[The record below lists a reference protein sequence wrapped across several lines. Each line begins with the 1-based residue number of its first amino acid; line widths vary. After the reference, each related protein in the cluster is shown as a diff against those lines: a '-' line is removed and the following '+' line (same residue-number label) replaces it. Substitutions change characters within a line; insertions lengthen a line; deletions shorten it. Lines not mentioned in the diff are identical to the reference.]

1 MATQPGKMA
10 YFVLSGLPTL
20 ILRVKKKY
28 VERTYK
34 VRNILDNVGDVLANK
49 ASEDS
54 QNKENMNDSRGFI
67 AL

>member
-1 MATQPGKMA
+1 M
-10 YFVLSGLPTL
+10 Y
-20 ILRVKKKY
+20 
-28 VERTYK
+28 
-34 VRNILDNVGDVLANK
+34 LDNVGDVLANK